1 MIILDNLLSFFQL
14 FPLIDSVDVQEMS
27 SEKNWTKPLVFY
39 LKNGM
44 LHDRKEA
51 ARKLKVQAV

>member
-1 MIILDNLLSFFQL
+1 MIILDNVLSFVQL
-14 FPLIDSVDVQEMS
+14 FPLIDSVDVQEIS
-27 SEKNWTKPLVFY
+27 SEKNWTTPLVFY

-44 LHDRKEA
+44 LYDKKEA